1 MPGPQGS
8 RWHAT
13 CLVCG
18 GKEAKGRGGRRKDG
32 KAGCGKQLD
41 SSAKRD
47 AGEGG
52 VWCRECLVR
61 LIGFGAGCSRN
72 IHSIVSD
79 SLTFFS
85 SDFSSP
91 IQLLLPLELRSPSPL
106 KPTNTGGKITAQH
119 TGGTTIARQYTGGT
133 TIARQIT
140 GGADGPIS
148 RQLTGGGLAPT
159 RQLSSS
165 PTKAI
170 GRQHTGGSSFGGSG
184 ASVGRPRPKSV
195 IGMRDEGSRGMYL
208 IRQMTGGGGGY

>member
-1 MPGPQGS
+1 MVP
-8 RWHAT
+8 RM
-13 CLVCG
+13 
-18 GKEAKGRGGRRKDG
+18 
-32 KAGCGKQLD
+32 
-41 SSAKRD
+41 
-47 AGEGG
+47 
-52 VWCRECLVR
+52 
-61 LIGFGAGCSRN
+61 FGASDWLWRWSH

-85 SDFSSP
+85 SDFSLP

-119 TGGTTIARQYTGGT
+119 TGGTTIARQNTGGTTISRQYTGGT
-133 TIARQIT
+133 TIARQFT

-159 RQLSSS
+159 RQLSST